1 MNLSRIVVHPF
12 LRLPDFLISDQR
24 KITALR
30 EESAENPV
38 VILVRAALAGCVRM
52 REVEFCPGLTVDAA
66 SFDSLNVHEL
76 CSPVAGERP
85 ENPSECLAADFS
97 FYAVKDIDYTFPFC
111 VGNLSRNL
119 IAALALSHGE
129 KAFRSFVRPAFY
141 GVQFPMAE
149 TFPRLDLCRPFVDA
163 VLRAFGAAVAP
174 C

>member
-76 CSPVAGERP
+76 CS
-85 ENPSECLAADFS
+85 
-97 FYAVKDIDYTFPFC
+97 
-111 VGNLSRNL
+111 
-119 IAALALSHGE
+119 HG
-129 KAFRSFVRPAFY
+129 Y
-141 GVQFPMAE
+141 
-149 TFPRLDLCRPFVDA
+149 
-163 VLRAFGAAVAP
+163 
-174 C
+174 